1 MAMHENDV
9 LHVDGDSL
17 LPRGALVLHRAAVH
31 QPVRGPLEADR
42 MVLGLRPSSA
52 GAGVAAVD
60 DDGTGRGHWQAA
72 AAVAVRVT
80 GAVL

>member
-9 LHVDGDSL
+9 LHVDGDGV

-42 MVLGLRPSSA
+42 MVLLGLR
-52 GAGVAAVD
+52 VAVD
-60 DDGTGRGHWQAA
+60 DDGAGRGQRQVAA
-72 AAVAVRVT
+72 AAVAVHVA
-80 GAVL
+80 GPAL